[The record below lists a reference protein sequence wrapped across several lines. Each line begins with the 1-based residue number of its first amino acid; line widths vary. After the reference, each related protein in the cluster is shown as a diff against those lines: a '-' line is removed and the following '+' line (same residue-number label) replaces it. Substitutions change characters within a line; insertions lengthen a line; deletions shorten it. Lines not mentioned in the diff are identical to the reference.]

1 MTLRSGRK
9 KRAARDAAAANRVTI
24 DLIVVGPEEGFL
36 TGGALGFGSERDA
49 FVVRIGQRGRMI
61 ENAAALEAAGG
72 GRHWIAADAE
82 DRPLVAPGVVAVAPG
97 VAAPPGDYSAPPA
110 TRSLS
115 A

>member
-61 ENAAALEAAGG
+61 ENAADLEAAGG
-72 GRHWIAADAE
+72 GRHRVAVDAE
-82 DRPLVAPGVVAVAPG
+82 DRPPVSAGVVAVAPEVSDPAG
-97 VAAPPGDYSAPPA
+97 YYSAP
-110 TRSLS
+110 
-115 A
+115 